1 MARKRRL
8 IRRRAFLLSLGA
20 SLSVASCA
28 MTSRARQLNNRRQA
42 IGDEERSFKV
52 IGEAPLNDRAG
63 AKGLIYGAASQYR
76 HLSSNSEFAACFVQE
91 CGMLVPENELKWKT
105 LRPKPDRFDFTP
117 GDRMAEFA
125 CTHNLLLRGHTLVWH
140 HRASLPGWFKDKVN
154 GKNAEQ
160 ILINHIKTVAGHYAG
175 KMHSWDVVNEAI
187 LPSDGRADG
196 LRKTRWLKFLGPNYI
211 DIAFHAAAEADP
223 QALLVYN
230 DHQLEDDKPQH
241 EAKRTK
247 VLKLLERLKS
257 RGVPVQAL
265 GIQSHMG
272 ANIRKRFTGKKLR
285 GFLRDV
291 ASLGLKIL
299 VTEMDVI
306 EKQPLDVTARDR
318 LIAGVYED
326 YLTVVLDEP
335 AVIAVVTWGLS
346 DHYTWLS
353 NYAPRKDGKSV
364 RPLPLDANMK
374 RKLAWNAIARTFDKA
389 PRR

>member
-20 SLSVASCA
+20 SVSVGSCA
-28 MTSRARQLNNRRQA
+28 MASRARHLNNQRQV
-42 IGDEERSFKV
+42 IGDEERNFKV
-52 IGEAPLNDRAG
+52 IGETPLNDRAA
-63 AKGLIYGAASQYR
+63 AKGLIYGAACQYR

-91 CGMLVPENELKWKT
+91 CGMLVPENELKWHT
-105 LRPKPDRFDFTP
+105 IHPKPDRFNFTP

-140 HRASLPGWFKDKVN
+140 DRFLPAWFKDTVN
-154 GKNAEQ
+154 SQNAEQ

-211 DIAFHAAAEADP
+211 DIAFHSAAEADP

-230 DHQLEDDKPQH
+230 DHQLEYDKPQH

-265 GIQSHMG
+265 GIQSLMV
-272 ANIRKRFTGKKLR
+272 ADIRKRFTGKKLR

-353 NYAPRKDGKSV
+353 KYAPRNDGKSV

-389 PRR
+389 PMR